1 MTDMVARACFFA
13 MNGDLKK
20 EVREVTRSLKGWVA
34 YQKELGV
41 RGFAR
46 CRTCP
51 EPEELGE
58 FPSRVLTLK
67 GVREELGDCTRCAL
81 CESRTQIVFGVGP
94 ENAEL
99 MFVGEAPGADE
110 DKQGEPFVGRAGQ
123 LLTKI
128 INAMKFDRK
137 EVYITNVNKCRPPS
151 NRDPKPEE
159 VAACEPFLIR
169 QIQVIKPQVLVALG
183 KWAAQTLLQSETPIS
198 ALRGRFHDYHGI
210 PLMPTFHPAAIL
222 RNPGYKRP
230 VWDDMKQVM
239 ARMGKE
245 VS

>member
-1 MTDMVARACFFA
+1 

-46 CRTCP
+46 CGTCP
-51 EPEELGE
+51 APEELGE

-67 GVREELGDCTRCAL
+67 DVREELGDCTRCAL
-81 CESRTQIVFGVGP
+81 CESRTQVVFGAGP

-137 EVYITNVNKCRPPS
+137 EVYITNVNKCRPPN

-169 QIQVIKPQVLVALG
+169 QIQVIKPRALVALG

-222 RNPGYKRP
+222 RNPGYRRP

>member
-1 MTDMVARACFFA
+1 

-46 CRTCP
+46 CGTCP
-51 EPEELGE
+51 KPEELGE

-67 GVREELGDCTRCAL
+67 DVREELGDCTRCAL

-137 EVYITNVNKCRPPS
+137 EVYITNVNKCRPPN